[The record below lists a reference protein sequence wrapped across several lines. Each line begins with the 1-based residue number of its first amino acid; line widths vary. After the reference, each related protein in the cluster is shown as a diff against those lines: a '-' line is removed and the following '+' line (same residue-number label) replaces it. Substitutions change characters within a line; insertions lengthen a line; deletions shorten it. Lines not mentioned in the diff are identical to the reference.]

1 MYKLACTSGC
11 LGQDG
16 AYLTKFLLEKGY
28 KVIGLHRRYS
38 TPNYWRLEELGI
50 LNNPNLTLLEGDITD
65 NHFMTQ
71 LIMRYKFDE
80 FYNTAAMSHVGS
92 SFECPDY
99 TMNVDGTA
107 VIGMLEAIRQ
117 YSKHTKFYQCS
128 TSELWG
134 NNFTEKDGK
143 KFQNEDTPFSP
154 TSPYSVAKM
163 AAHHAVRLY
172 REAYGLFAVA
182 GILHNHDGPLRGDN
196 FLTRKVTK
204 WIAQFKKWKDNNELI
219 DYNKQ
224 CGYCFDLPKDMIS
237 TIRTNPDNKPYGD
250 KESWIFGAKFPKL
263 KLGNL
268 DSVRDI
274 GSSQD
279 YVEAMYVMLQQKSP
293 VDYVIGTGV
302 PTTMREFVR
311 LAFEV
316 IGIKDWENYVEI
328 DKSLFRASEVNFLC
342 ADASKAN
349 IELGWRPKTT
359 VQELAKQMVE
369 ADIRRLS

>member
-1 MYKLACTSGC
+1 MGKLACITGV

-16 AYLTKFLLEKGY
+16 ANLAKLLLDKDY

-50 LNNPNLTLLEGDITD
+50 LNHPNLVLKEGDICD

-99 TMNVDGTA
+99 TMEVDGNA
-107 VIGMLEAIRQ
+107 VVGMLEAIRQ
-117 YSKHTKFYQCS
+117 YSIHTKFYQCS

-134 NNFTEKDGK
+134 NNFTLKDSRK
-143 KFQNEDTPFSP
+143 VQNEDTPFSP

-163 AAHHAVRLY
+163 AAHYSVKLY
-172 REAYGLFAVA
+172 REAYSIFAVA

-196 FLTRKVTK
+196 FLTRKVAK
-204 WIAQFKKWKDNNELI
+204 WVAGYSKWRDKYPIGYFVFDKNEIYIA
-219 DYNKQ
+219 
-224 CGYCFDLPKDMIS
+224 G
-237 TIRTNPDNKPYGD
+237 RTSREQGLQY
-250 KESWIFGAKFPKL
+250 EKL

-274 GSSQD
+274 GNSED
-279 YVEAMYVMLQQKSP
+279 YVEAMWLMLQQSTPK
-293 VDYVIGTGV
+293 DYVIGTGV
-302 PTTMREFVR
+302 PTTMREFVSM
-311 LAFEV
+311 AFKV
-316 IGIKDWENYVEI
+316 VGIDDWENYVEF
-328 DKSLFRASEVNFLC
+328 DKSLLRPSEVNFLC
-342 ADASKAN
+342 ADASNAN
-349 IELGWRPKTT
+349 RELGWKPKTT
-359 VQELAKQMVE
+359 VQELAKIMVE
-369 ADIRRLS
+369 ADIRRIK